1 MHQAGIGTGREQ
13 SVATKAQAAWEA
25 LNPRQ
30 QTYMTVLYDH
40 DQAEETARAQDA
52 AAGYYDDTPAS
63 VWRWIDVVTPGAKL
77 TSVQRALALRDVR
90 DDGAGSTLQA
100 LQRYGLIEVRDEVV
114 EGPRGKSRTVK
125 AKLTRAGR
133 AAVRAG
139 TKEPGRRRAGE
150 LSEYAWER
158 LVRLWRA
165 DPGTVRIWGHNTYE
179 ALVGRPSPPYAEGK
193 QGDYRITEAG
203 REHYR
208 TLWARYAV
216 LYPDVAAPDP
226 DGGPEPWPA
235 ELQRT
240 LDRMKGAIELAHRAQ
255 WSAHRRY
262 EEAEKDVGK
271 TAAPREGEADAEWHA
286 LLLEQARARSALA
299 LVHRERA
306 TEEAVVAI
314 RRYAHAVCAAYTAS
328 VEGRPAGTDL
338 TTAVVAAAD
347 AGRDSAKVPKPPVCG
362 LHRVDTAVQEAYG
375 TLAGTR
381 TRKRPLPK
389 QMQPS
394 ARSVWRDFTDPPP
407 HDLVVRRLLELART
421 VASYV
426 DGGALRRELHPPA
439 VPDAP
444 AGGPPAAGVTTG

>member
-1 MHQAGIGTGREQ
+1 MRQAGIGTGREQ
-13 SVATKAQAAWEA
+13 LVATKAQAAWDA
-25 LNPRQ
+25 LNARQ

-77 TSVQRALALRDVR
+77 TSVQRALALQDVR

-100 LQRYGLIEVRDEVV
+100 LQRYGLIEVQDEVV

-193 QGDYRITEAG
+193 QGDYRISEAG

-226 DGGPEPWPA
+226 HGGPEPWPA

-286 LLLEQARARSALA
+286 LLLEQAQARSALA
-299 LVHRERA
+299 LAHRERA
-306 TEEAVVAI
+306 AEDAVVAI

-328 VEGRPAGTDL
+328 VEGRPAGADL
-338 TTAVVAAAD
+338 TAAVVAAAD
-347 AGRDSAKVPKPPVCG
+347 AGRGSAKVPKPPVCG

-394 ARSVWRDFTDPPP
+394 ARSVWRDFTDPPQ

-439 VPDAP
+439 VPDTP
-444 AGGPPAAGVTTG
+444 ADGSPAAGVTTG

>member
-1 MHQAGIGTGREQ
+1 M
-13 SVATKAQAAWEA
+13 ATKAQAAWEA
-25 LNPRQ
+25 LNSRQ
-30 QTYMTVLYDH
+30 QTYMTVLYDQ
-40 DQAEETARAQDA
+40 DQAQETARAQDA

-125 AKLTRAGR
+125 TKLTRAGR

-179 ALVGRPSPPYAEGK
+179 ALVGRPSPPYAEGR

-226 DGGPEPWPA
+226 DGGPEPWRP
-235 ELQRT
+235 
-240 LDRMKGAIELAHRAQ
+240 
-255 WSAHRRY
+255 SC
-262 EEAEKDVGK
+262 
-271 TAAPREGEADAEWHA
+271 
-286 LLLEQARARSALA
+286 S
-299 LVHRERA
+299 
-306 TEEAVVAI
+306 
-314 RRYAHAVCAAYTAS
+314 
-328 VEGRPAGTDL
+328 GR
-338 TTAVVAAAD
+338 
-347 AGRDSAKVPKPPVCG
+347 
-362 LHRVDTAVQEAYG
+362 
-375 TLAGTR
+375 
-381 TRKRPLPK
+381 
-389 QMQPS
+389 
-394 ARSVWRDFTDPPP
+394 W
-407 HDLVVRRLLELART
+407 
-421 VASYV
+421 
-426 DGGALRRELHPPA
+426 
-439 VPDAP
+439 
-444 AGGPPAAGVTTG
+444 TG

>member
-1 MHQAGIGTGREQ
+1 M
-13 SVATKAQAAWEA
+13 ATKAQVAWDA
-25 LNPRQ
+25 LNTRQ
-30 QTYMTVLYDH
+30 RAYMTVLYDH
-40 DQAEETARAQDA
+40 DQAVEAGRAQDA

-63 VWRWIDVVTPGAKL
+63 VWRWIDVVTPGSKL
-77 TSVQRALALRDVR
+77 TPVQRALARRDVR
-90 DDGAGSTLQA
+90 DDGTGSTLQA

-114 EGPRGKSRTVK
+114 DGPRGKSRTVSV
-125 AKLTRAGR
+125 KLTRAGR

-139 TKEPGRRRAGE
+139 TREPGRRRAGE

-179 ALVGRPSPPYAEGK
+179 ALVGRPTPPYAEGK
-193 QGDYRITEAG
+193 DGDYRITEAG

-208 TLWARYAV
+208 TRWARYAE

-240 LDRMKGAIELAHRAQ
+240 LDRMEGAIEIAHRVQ
-255 WSAHRRY
+255 WTAHRRW
-262 EEAEKDVGK
+262 EEAERDAGK
-271 TAAPREGEADAEWHA
+271 KKPSESEADGEWGA

-299 LVHRERA
+299 LAHRERA

-314 RRYAHAVCAAYTAS
+314 RRYAHAVLAAFTAV
-328 VEGRPAGTDL
+328 VEGSPAGADL
-338 TTAVVAAAD
+338 TAAVVAAAD
-347 AGRDSAKVPKPPVCG
+347 AGRDSAKVPAPPVCG
-362 LHRVDTAVQEAYG
+362 LHRVDTAVQDAYG

-389 QMQPS
+389 QMRPA
-394 ARSVWRDFTDPPP
+394 ARPRWKDWTDPPE
-407 HDLVVRRLLELART
+407 HDLVVRRLLTLART

-426 DGGALRRELHPPA
+426 NGGALRRELHPPA
-439 VPDAP
+439 P
-444 AGGPPAAGVTTG
+444 AGG